1 MDNRLLFK
9 LLTWNLHIKLFLQVS
24 LYCFCCLCCSMNNFS
39 FNFAK
44 VLLFVSLNILIFFE
58 EQQTLE

>member
-24 LYCFCCLCCSMNNFS
+24 LYCFCGLCCSMNHFRL
-39 FNFAK
+39 NFAK